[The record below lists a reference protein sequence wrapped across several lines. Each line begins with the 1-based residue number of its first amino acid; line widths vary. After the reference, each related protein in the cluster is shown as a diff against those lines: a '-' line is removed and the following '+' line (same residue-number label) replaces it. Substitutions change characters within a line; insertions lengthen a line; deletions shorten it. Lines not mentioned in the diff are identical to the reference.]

1 MIIAYIMNNYSKIG
15 VIHGRF
21 QILHNDHLKYLLSGK
36 SLCQH
41 LVVGVTNPDP
51 FLTKTDSSDPERS
64 DSLANPLTFFERYT
78 LIRSAL
84 TEAGISLSDFSIVPF
99 PINFPHLYRYYVPLE
114 AKFFLTIYDEWG
126 QKKLKYFQS
135 LGLNIHILWE
145 VPKEKKGI
153 SASQIRK
160 KMINNLPWKHLVP
173 NSVSNLLLKWEIPHR
188 LQKLQAKRKMG

>member
-1 MIIAYIMNNYSKIG
+1 MINAYVMNNYSKLG

-36 SLCQH
+36 SFCQH

-51 FLTKTDSSDPERS
+51 LLTKTDSSDPERS
-64 DSLANPLTFFERYT
+64 DPLANPLTFFERYT

-84 TEAGISLSDFSIVPF
+84 TEVGISLSDFSIVPF
-99 PINFPHLYRYYVPLE
+99 PINFPHLYRFYVPLE

-145 VPKEKKGI
+145 VSKENKGI
-153 SASQIRK
+153 SASQVRG
-160 KMINNLPWKHLVP
+160 KMINNLPWQHLVP
-173 NSVSNLLLKWEIPHR
+173 NSVFTLLLRWNIPYR
-188 LQKLQAKRKMG
+188 LKTLKMECK